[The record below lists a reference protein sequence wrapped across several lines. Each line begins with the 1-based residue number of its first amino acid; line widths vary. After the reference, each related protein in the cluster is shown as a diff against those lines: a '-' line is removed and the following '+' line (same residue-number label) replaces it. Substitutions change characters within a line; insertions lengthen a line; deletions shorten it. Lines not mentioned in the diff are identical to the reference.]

1 MFIMLY
7 VAMCYVSS
15 YIMILIHFNYLY
27 RDIIVYRDK
36 LSTNYRD
43 KKISLSPKP
52 IHDTGKS
59 V

>member
-43 KKISLSPKP
+43 KKISLLPKP
-52 IHDTGKS
+52 TCDH